1 MKRYQYEI
9 TRHSGEEFTKLVYAC
24 SGEGECSLDH
34 IPLDQVVTLEE
45 ILNERGVLGW
55 ELLQVIF
62 KNEGLIA
69 FWKKEMIS
77 VDREGALT
85 S

>member
-1 MKRYQYEI
+1 M
-9 TRHSGEEFTKLVYAC
+9 
-24 SGEGECSLDH
+24 DH
-34 IPLDQVVTLEE
+34 IPMDQVVTLEG
-45 ILNERGVLGW
+45 ILNERGVEGW

-62 KNEGLIA
+62 RNEGLIA

-77 VDREGALT
+77 VERT